1 MEYTAQ
7 KDYVIEIKF
16 DVKVQHHNKVIN
28 ILQNAAKVAILNP
41 KWRILKWIVH
51 VGLSRESEFDM
62 NVHDHY
68 EVK

>member
-41 KWRILKWIVH
+41 KWRILK
-51 VGLSRESEFDM
+51 
-62 NVHDHY
+62 
-68 EVK
+68 